1 MSSKYYEE
9 ISRTLQQTTLLSMI
23 NKHSLVVLLLCFIQC
38 SLFSKETTLFIE
50 DLICCSDT
58 AIVIDPLPG
67 VSPVTGPRSPALIPI
82 VAYYDSS
89 VSSVLLSFKSNLGV
103 IEVEV
108 LNSTTGG
115 YSSIFVDTQFLY
127 SVIPITLGS
136 GHYIIIFTLP
146 SGQQYQGEFDI

>member
-89 VSSVLLSFKSNLGV
+89 VSSVLLSFRSNLGE

-108 LNSTTGG
+108 LNSSTGG
-115 YSSIFVDTQFLY
+115 YSSTFVDTQFLY
-127 SVIPITLGS
+127 SAIPITLGS
-136 GHYIIIFTLP
+136 GHYIITFTLL
-146 SGQQYQGEFDI
+146 SGQQYQGEFNV

>member
-1 MSSKYYEE
+1 
-9 ISRTLQQTTLLSMI
+9 MI
-23 NKHSLVVLLLCFIQC
+23 NKHSLVVLLLCLIQC
-38 SLFSKETTLFIE
+38 SLLSKETSLLVE

-58 AIVIDPLPG
+58 AIVIDPLLG

-89 VSSVLLSFKSNLGV
+89 VSSVLLSFRSNLGE

-108 LNSTTGG
+108 LNSSTGG
-115 YSSIFVDTQFLY
+115 YSSTFVDTQFLY

-136 GHYIIIFTLP
+136 GHYIITFTLS
-146 SGQQYQGEFDI
+146 SGQQYQGEFNV

>member
-1 MSSKYYEE
+1 MS
-9 ISRTLQQTTLLSMI
+9 
-23 NKHSLVVLLLCFIQC
+23 KHVFIHLLLIGLLFTIGTP
-38 SLFSKETTLFIE
+38 LFAETTPVFSK
-50 DLICCSDT
+50 DSS
-58 AIVIDPLPG
+58 IVILPFPIP
-67 VSPVTGPRSPALIPI
+67 SRDKPKAPELIPFA
-82 VAYYDSS
+82 AYYDSS
-89 VSSVLLSFKSNLGV
+89 VSSVLLSFRSNLGV

-146 SGQQYQGEFDI
+146 SGQHYQGEFDI

>member
-38 SLFSKETTLFIE
+38 SLLSKETTLFIE

-82 VAYYDSS
+82 SAYYDSS
-89 VSSVLLSFKSNLGV
+89 LSSVLLSFRSNLGE

-108 LNSTTGG
+108 LNSSTGG
-115 YSSIFVDTQFLY
+115 YSSTFVDTQFLY

-136 GHYIIIFTLP
+136 GHYIITFTLS
-146 SGQQYQGEFDI
+146 SGQQYQGEFNV